1 MFANL
6 KIGSRLYLGLA
17 VILSLSCATA
27 AIAVWNLQTVSDASA
42 AMMQKPLMKERL
54 SSDWYRSIDSGIMR
68 TTAIAK
74 SSDASL
80 AAFLATEGPKRSG
93 DLQENIRALLET
105 TEEHAIFAKID
116 IQRKRYLEVRDRI
129 NRLKAEGSAEE
140 ALSILEKEYIP
151 VAKAFQRLMQ
161 ELLTVQRKQI
171 DAINVDI
178 EETARRSRQLLL
190 ILEGAAILIALL
202 IAHFLTRSIVK
213 PLSAAVAVAERVA
226 RGDLTGNIVLHSS
239 DEIGQLMASLRMMNF
254 NLHQLIGG
262 IRKSINGI
270 ATASAEIATGNMD
283 LSRRTEQQ
291 ASSVEETAAATEEIA
306 GIIRRNAEGAD
317 LANRTATVATDIASK
332 GGKVVARVIETMGA
346 INASSQEIASIIGV
360 IDGIAFQTNILALNA
375 AVEAARAGEQG
386 RGFAVVASEVRSLA
400 QRSANAAKEIKAL
413 ITDSVVRANL
423 GAELVQEAGATIQE
437 VVTSVAQVA
446 SIITDISAS
455 SQEQA
460 TGISQVS
467 GSINLIDDVTQRNAA
482 LVEEATAA
490 ATSMKEEAVIL
501 ADLVSVFRLAPEE
514 GGRAADAMHAPGKR
528 TRPTA
533 EVL

>member
-1 MFANL
+1 
-6 KIGSRLYLGLA
+6 
-17 VILSLSCATA
+17 
-27 AIAVWNLQTVSDASA
+27 
-42 AMMQKPLMKERL
+42 
-54 SSDWYRSIDSGIMR
+54 
-68 TTAIAK
+68 
-74 SSDASL
+74 
-80 AAFLATEGPKRSG
+80 
-93 DLQENIRALLET
+93 
-105 TEEHAIFAKID
+105 
-116 IQRKRYLEVRDRI
+116 
-129 NRLKAEGSAEE
+129 
-140 ALSILEKEYIP
+140 
-151 VAKAFQRLMQ
+151 
-161 ELLTVQRKQI
+161 LTVQRKQI

-178 EETARRSRQLLL
+178 EATARQSRQLLL
-190 ILEGAAILIALL
+190 VIEGVAILVALL

-213 PLSAAVAVAERVA
+213 PLSVAVAVAERVA
-226 RGDLTGNIVLHSS
+226 RGDLTGSIEVHSR
-239 DEIGQLMASLRMMNF
+239 DETGQLMSSLRLMNF

-262 IRKSINGI
+262 IRKSINSI

-283 LSRRTEQQ
+283 LSLRTEQQ

-306 GIIRRNAEGAD
+306 GTIRRNAENAG
-317 LANRTATVATDIASK
+317 LANRTATVATDVASK

-413 ITDSVVRANL
+413 ITDSVVKVNL

-490 ATSMKEEAVIL
+490 AESMKEEAVIL
-501 ADLVSVFRLAPEE
+501 ADLVSVFRLVPED
-514 GGRAADAMHAPGKR
+514 GARAAEAVHASSKR
-528 TRPTA
+528 ARLTA